1 MALEEQILSQ
11 MNSYLNSEEVTE
23 KVGNAVKKATDDV
36 IQDLFTSYD
45 APVKKIINKALK
57 TGLLKQMEKQD
68 YSQSVVSLELL
79 VRQIIKQASA
89 ENNNTLKRF
98 KDWATFE
105 PPEKVKTSEIFEK
118 YLKFVEESIDTSE
131 LEVEFDDGPA
141 FDGGVANMEIEVH
154 GSTHKVK
161 LTCENDESLNR
172 EFEIFDFSKTI
183 YLRNNGN
190 QSLRMVDEFEFWL
203 TNLEANNVVIEVDE
217 ITAEEDVVVE
227 EEPEPNY

>member
-23 KVGNAVKKATDDV
+23 KIGNAVKKATDDV

-57 TGLLKQMEKQD
+57 TGLLKQMEKED
-68 YSQSVVSLELL
+68 YSKSVVSLELL
-79 VRQIIKQASA
+79 VRQVIKQASA

-118 YLKFVEESIDTSE
+118 YLKFVEENIDTSE
-131 LEVEFDDGPA
+131 LEVEFEDGPS
-141 FDGGVANMEIEVH
+141 FDSGVANMEIEMH
-154 GSTHKVK
+154 GRAYKVK

-172 EFEIFDFSKTI
+172 EFEIFDFSKQI
-183 YLRNNGN
+183 WLREGN

-203 TNLEANNVVIEVDE
+203 RNLEANDVKIEIDE
-217 ITAEEDVVVE
+217 MTAEEDVEVE